1 MPEQDYVWL
10 PRQDILT
17 FEEISRLVDV
27 FTGAG
32 VNRVRLTGGEPLLR
46 MNLPELIQLLNQIIN
61 VKVTFFN
68 F

>member
-46 MNLPELIQLLNQIIN
+46 KNHPE
-61 VKVTFFN
+61 
-68 F
+68 